1 MMGYLSMSGSSVM
14 IVARLEFSTA
24 ILARDERAVI
34 KYVSDVSS
42 LVGGYSIT
50 ITVIIIHYII

>member
-24 ILARDERAVI
+24 IFGPGMRGL
-34 KYVSDVSS
+34 
-42 LVGGYSIT
+42 
-50 ITVIIIHYII
+50 